1 MNWLKKLFDKEEP
14 LRVYVTD
21 QRTPEQ
27 EVMYKERLAIQAML
41 GMERGDDH
49 QNWLRLHQI
58 MLDHENRIKALEG
71 IKMKNDTEAGAPEG
85 IYSVNMTPSSLTFPN
100 GADRAA
106 DRLWLAGM
114 AMQAMIRDDRDMYS
128 IARQSWA
135 MADRM
140 LEVEDD
146 A

>member
-1 MNWLKKLFDKEEP
+1 
-14 LRVYVTD
+14 
-21 QRTPEQ
+21 
-27 EVMYKERLAIQAML
+27 
-41 GMERGDDH
+41 
-49 QNWLRLHQI
+49 
-58 MLDHENRIKALEG
+58 
-71 IKMKNDTEAGAPEG
+71 MKNDIEAGAPEG
-85 IYSVNMTPSSLTFPN
+85 LYSVKMAPPIPTPTD

-106 DRLWLAGM
+106 DRLWLAGL

-140 LEVEDD
+140 LEVEND

>member
-1 MNWLKKLFDKEEP
+1 MSDN
-14 LRVYVTD
+14 
-21 QRTPEQ
+21 
-27 EVMYKERLAIQAML
+27 
-41 GMERGDDH
+41 
-49 QNWLRLHQI
+49 
-58 MLDHENRIKALEG
+58 
-71 IKMKNDTEAGAPEG
+71 TEAGAPEG
-85 IYSVNMTPSSLTFPN
+85 IYSVNMAPSSLTITN

-106 DRLWLAGM
+106 DRLWLAGL

>member
-1 MNWLKKLFDKEEP
+1 MSDN
-14 LRVYVTD
+14 T
-21 QRTPEQ
+21 
-27 EVMYKERLAIQAML
+27 
-41 GMERGDDH
+41 
-49 QNWLRLHQI
+49 N
-58 MLDHENRIKALEG
+58 
-71 IKMKNDTEAGAPEG
+71 AGAPEG
-85 IYSVNMTPSSLTFPN
+85 IYSVKMAPPSPTPAD

-106 DRLWLAGM
+106 DRLWLAGL

>member
-1 MNWLKKLFDKEEP
+1 
-14 LRVYVTD
+14 
-21 QRTPEQ
+21 
-27 EVMYKERLAIQAML
+27 
-41 GMERGDDH
+41 
-49 QNWLRLHQI
+49 
-58 MLDHENRIKALEG
+58 
-71 IKMKNDTEAGAPEG
+71 MKNDIEAGAPEG
-85 IYSVNMTPSSLTFPN
+85 LYSVKMAPPSPTPTD

-106 DRLWLAGM
+106 DRLWLAGL

-140 LEVEDD
+140 LEVEGD

>member
-1 MNWLKKLFDKEEP
+1 MKDDIEE
-14 LRVYVTD
+14 
-21 QRTPEQ
+21 
-27 EVMYKERLAIQAML
+27 
-41 GMERGDDH
+41 
-49 QNWLRLHQI
+49 
-58 MLDHENRIKALEG
+58 
-71 IKMKNDTEAGAPEG
+71 GAPEG
-85 IYSVNMTPSSLTFPN
+85 IYSVNIAPPSPTPAD

-114 AMQAMIRDDRDMYS
+114 AMQAMIKDDRDMYS